1 MATVK
6 SALLFLLQSIVAGLA
21 VAFIIVLVRPELL
34 PSLRSVDPGTP
45 ASFAD
50 AVEASAPSVVTVVTR
65 RLVPGD
71 PDSSGRG
78 RFRVNTSFASAV
90 AIDPDGYLVTNWH
103 VVVEAAE
110 IQVQLGDGGFFAAD
124 VVGLDAET
132 DLALLK
138 IDAQSVP
145 AIRLGSSRQL
155 RIGDVVLAIGNPY
168 GLTKSVTQGIVSAT
182 GRAALEL
189 ATFEDFIQTDAA
201 INAGN
206 SGGALVNTNGE
217 LVGINTAVLTQ
228 DIATEG
234 IGFAIPVDLV
244 RGVVE
249 ELKKHGRVIR
259 GYLGLL
265 PDDLTSAERAQ
276 INLDNNRGILVTEV
290 FEGGPAERAGLRV
303 NDIVL
308 SINGEPIVQEQQ
320 ALLIAASTKPG
331 DEVEVVAWRDGE
343 QFRTTVI
350 ATERPRQ
357 QP

>member
-1 MATVK
+1 MK
-6 SALLFLLQSIVAGLA
+6 SALLFLLQSVVAGLA
-21 VAFIIVLVRPELL
+21 VAFVVVLVRPELL
-34 PSLRSVDPGTP
+34 PSLRSLETSAP
-45 ASFAD
+45 ASYAD
-50 AVEASAPSVVTVVTR
+50 AVNLSAPSVVTVVTR
-65 RLVPGD
+65 RLVQGD
-71 PDSSGRG
+71 PDASGQS

-90 AIDPDGYLVTNWH
+90 IIDPDGFLVTNWH

-110 IQVQLGDGGFFAAD
+110 IQVQLGDGGIVAAE

-138 IDAQSVP
+138 IDARPVP
-145 AIRLGSSRQL
+145 PILLGSSRQL

-217 LVGINTAVLTQ
+217 LVGINTAILTQ
-228 DIATEG
+228 DSATEG

-259 GYLGLL
+259 GYLGLM
-265 PDDLTSAERAQ
+265 PDDLTDGQRAQ
-276 INLDNNRGILVTEV
+276 IGLDNNRGILVTEV

-303 NDIVL
+303 NDVIL
-308 SINGEPIVQEQQ
+308 SINGEQILQERQ
-320 ALLIAASTKPG
+320 ALLIAAGTKPG
-331 DEVEVVAWRDGE
+331 DEIEVVAWRDGE

>member
-1 MATVK
+1 MK

-21 VAFIIVLVRPELL
+21 VAFIVVLVRPELL
-34 PSLRSVDPGTP
+34 PSLRSLEANGP
-45 ASFAD
+45 ASYAD
-50 AVEASAPSVVTVVTR
+50 AVDASAPSVVTVVTR
-65 RLVPGD
+65 RLVPGEPD
-71 PDSSGRG
+71 PSGRT

-90 AIDPDGYLVTNWH
+90 IINADGYLVTNWH
-103 VVVEAAE
+103 VVVDATD
-110 IQVQLGDGGFFAAD
+110 IQVDLGDGIFVAPE
-124 VVGLDAET
+124 VIGLDAET

-138 IDAQSVP
+138 IDARSPP
-145 AIRLGSSRQL
+145 AIRLGSSRGL

-168 GLTKSVTQGIVSAT
+168 GLTRSVTQGIVSAT

-217 LVGINTAVLTQ
+217 LVGINTAILTQ

-259 GYLGLL
+259 GYLGLV
-265 PDDLTSAERAQ
+265 PDDLTNGQRTELG
-276 INLDNNRGILVTEV
+276 LDNNRGILIIEV
-290 FEGGPAERAGLRV
+290 YAGGPAERAGLRV
-303 NDIVL
+303 NDIIL
-308 SINGEPIVQEQQ
+308 SINGEQILQERQ

-331 DEVEVVAWRDGE
+331 DEIDVVAWRDGE
-343 QFRTTVI
+343 TFRTTVV

>member
-1 MATVK
+1 MK

-21 VAFIIVLVRPELL
+21 VAFIVVLVRPELL
-34 PSLRSVDPGTP
+34 PSLRSLEAGGP
-45 ASFAD
+45 ASYAD
-50 AVEASAPSVVTVVTR
+50 AVDASAPSVVTVVTR
-65 RLVPGD
+65 RLVPGEPD
-71 PDSSGRG
+71 PSGRT

-90 AIDPDGYLVTNWH
+90 IIDADGYLVTNWH
-103 VVVEAAE
+103 VVVDATD
-110 IQVQLGDGGFFAAD
+110 IQVDLGDGAFVAPE

-138 IDAQSVP
+138 IDAQSP
-145 AIRLGSSRQL
+145 PTIRLGSSRGL

-168 GLTKSVTQGIVSAT
+168 GLTRSVTQGIVSAT
-182 GRAALEL
+182 GRATLDL

-217 LVGINTAVLTQ
+217 LVGINTAILAQ

-259 GYLGLL
+259 GYLGLM
-265 PDDLTSAERAQ
+265 PEDLTNGQRAQ
-276 INLDNNRGILVTEV
+276 IGLESNRGILITEV
-290 FEGGPAERAGLRV
+290 YAGGPAERAGLQV
-303 NDIVL
+303 NDVIL
-308 SINGEPIVQEQQ
+308 SINGEPILQERQ

-331 DEVEVVAWRDGE
+331 DEIDVLAWRDGE
-343 QFRTTVI
+343 PFRTTVV
-350 ATERPRQ
+350 ATERPGQ